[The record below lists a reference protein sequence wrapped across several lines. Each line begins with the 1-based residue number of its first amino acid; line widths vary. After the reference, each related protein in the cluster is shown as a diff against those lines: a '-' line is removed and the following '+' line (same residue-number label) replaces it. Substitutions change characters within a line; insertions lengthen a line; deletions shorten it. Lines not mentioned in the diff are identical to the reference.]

1 MSPRLPMTNRRS
13 CLLRCILS
21 FGIIAALSASALAA
35 GTEVA
40 LAPSAVGT
48 LHIDITVGDAHREF
62 LLDTGSAYVVLSAQT
77 LSSLERGGHAQRVR
91 SLRAVM
97 ANNSHSQA
105 TVYKIDSLTIGPG
118 CVARDFEA
126 VVLPGA
132 RKNILGLSA
141 LRQFAPFTVHFEP
154 SRLEMNCLPPAAH
167 AAGAVT
173 GNDSLVMR

>member
-1 MSPRLPMTNRRS
+1 MVG
-13 CLLRCILS
+13 C
-21 FGIIAALSASALAA
+21 GVAAALSAGSYAS

-40 LAPSAVGT
+40 LAPSDVGT
-48 LHIDITVGDAHREF
+48 LHLEIAVGDAHREF

-77 LSSLERGGHAQRVR
+77 LASLERGGHVQRVR

-97 ANNSHSQA
+97 ANNSQSKA
-105 TVYKIDSLTIGPG
+105 TVYRIDSLTIGPG
-118 CVARDFEA
+118 CVARNFEA

-154 SRLEMNCLPPAAH
+154 SRLEMNCLPSAAQTD
-167 AAGAVT
+167 ATAG
-173 GNDSLVMR
+173 GDSLVIGMYQAL

>member
-1 MSPRLPMTNRRS
+1 MTPRPSVTNHRS
-13 CLLRCILS
+13 SVLRGMVA
-21 FGIIAALSASALAA
+21 FGVAAALSASAY
-35 GTEVA
+35 GVNTEVA
-40 LAPSAVGT
+40 LAPSEVGT
-48 LHIDITVGDAHREF
+48 LHIDITVGDAQREF
-62 LLDTGSAYVVLSAQT
+62 LLDTGSAYVVLSAQA
-77 LSSLERGGHAQRVR
+77 LSSLERGGHVQRVR

-97 ANNSHSQA
+97 ANNSQTKA

-154 SRLEMNCLPPAAH
+154 SRLEMNCLPPTAQ
-167 AAGAVT
+167 AAGTA
-173 GNDSLVMR
+173 GDDSLVMR